1 MFIAMALAVLLPAEG
16 EAAKLKVGDEAPAFS
31 LPASTGK
38 TITLAE
44 FKGRKKV
51 VLAFYPKAFTGG

>member
-1 MFIAMALAVLLPAEG
+1 MFMAMILALSLPAEG
-16 EAAKLKVGDEAPAFS
+16 DPVKLRVGDEAPAFS

-38 TITLAE
+38 TISLAD
-44 FKGRKKV
+44 FNGKKKV

>member
-16 EAAKLKVGDEAPAFS
+16 DASKLKVGDEAPAFS

-38 TITLAE
+38 AITLAE
-44 FKGRKKV
+44 CKGKKKV
-51 VLAFYPKAFTGG
+51 VLAFVPGSCTGG

>member
-16 EAAKLKVGDEAPAFS
+16 DAAKLKVGDEAPAFS

-44 FKGRKKV
+44 FKDKKKV

>member
-16 EAAKLKVGDEAPAFS
+16 DASKLKVGDEAPAFS

-44 FKGRKKV
+44 FKSKKKV
-51 VLAFYPKAFTGG
+51 VLAFFPKAFTGG